1 MSTPETVDYT
11 KPITRSAN
19 VETKWPFKRSKLL
32 SNQEMNVFDLLF
44 LLLPDKIIIA
54 KVHVA
59 RILDVVDEYDPY
71 WFEAIMHMAA
81 DFVICDSTTGKAIA
95 VIELIDTSLHPEKR
109 KLIDKNMHKAL
120 LDAGIKVFQW
130 KSSELP
136 SRAAIETAFS

>member
-1 MSTPETVDYT
+1 MSTPESVAYT
-11 KPITRSAN
+11 KQITRSAN

-32 SNQEMNVFDLLF
+32 SNQEMNVFDMLIKT
-44 LLLPDKIIIA
+44 LPDKIIIA

-59 RILDVVDEYDPY
+59 RILDVVDGYDPN

-95 VIELIDTSLHPEKR
+95 VIELIDTSQHPK
-109 KLIDKNMHKAL
+109 KKKQNNKKKHKAQKE
-120 LDAGIKVFQW
+120 AEKKEKQ
-130 KSSELP
+130 KKTSELP